1 MLTNPHR
8 MLTTESKRG
17 GTEYEAQTVAVDGP
31 PASLTHNRNFWLLWV
46 GQFISQM
53 GDRLAMVA
61 FPWLVYRSTGSALST
76 GAVLALYTLPYVLF
90 GAFAGVIVI
99 DRLNKRSVMVAA
111 DVLRAALVLLVP
123 FAANHSLFSVYVLS
137 FAMAS
142 ASSSSLDP

>member
-1 MLTNPHR
+1 MRPTTRVAPDAHHRVQARGNPI
-8 MLTTESKRG
+8 
-17 GTEYEAQTVAVDGP
+17 EAQNVAVDGP

-90 GAFAGVIVI
+90 GAFAGVLM
-99 DRLNKRSVMVAA
+99 DRLK
-111 DVLRAALVLLVP
+111 
-123 FAANHSLFSVYVLS
+123 
-137 FAMAS
+137 
-142 ASSSSLDP
+142 